1 MPLVACPRLRPVL
14 APAQRE
20 MAELLRKLKEATAV
34 PEHAARRVRKLD
46 DMVSYLR
53 KAKRQVDATV
63 AADEARLAEL
73 DREAASLERTIGSI
87 RAHRRAME
95 AERDDIVARLK
106 AGETGFTGFVKETSA
121 TTAVTARRNARH
133 LSSAVSQELRAS
145 RGYSVDKDSKPHLEA
160 PASVL
165 AKARALARRAPGI
178 GGGGRA

>member
-1 MPLVACPRLRPVL
+1 MPLVVCPQLGPVL

-121 TTAVTARRNARH
+121 TTAVTARTTPTNETTPTTTATTTT
-133 LSSAVSQELRAS
+133 LM
-145 RGYSVDKDSKPHLEA
+145 GKC
-160 PASVL
+160 
-165 AKARALARRAPGI
+165 
-178 GGGGRA
+178 